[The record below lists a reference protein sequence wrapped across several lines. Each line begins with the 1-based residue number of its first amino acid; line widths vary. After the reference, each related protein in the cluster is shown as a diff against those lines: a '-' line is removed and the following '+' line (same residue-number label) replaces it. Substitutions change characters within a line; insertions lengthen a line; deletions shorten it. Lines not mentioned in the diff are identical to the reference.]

1 VSRRLAWPLVGLVA
15 AVPRLVVLL
24 HEQGAIL
31 TGNVEKSDLFA
42 QMFVHDGTYG
52 LLPGQ
57 PSAYTQPLYGWFL
70 IAVYWIFG
78 RSWLSVGLWQIAL
91 AVAVA
96 ILVFEIGRRIVS
108 TRWAAAAAVV
118 STLHPYLVWH
128 DVHVNR
134 EIVDQLCA
142 AGLVL
147 LTLAVAERPT
157 VWRGLGLGGVTGLAL
172 LGNSRLV
179 FVPILCAVYLAF
191 RVPRPALVCALVLVG
206 AGVVVA
212 PWLVRNKANVGCW
225 AITTDGRALWKA
237 NNPKT
242 YDLLASH
249 QWIDNVGPRAPRP
262 PEPGHLTPEEARGV
276 LDRNGPLLHP
286 DECLEM
292 SYYEHLS
299 WTWVRDHPGDKGGS
313 SSGFAKQV
321 AEPAYMIA
329 LYALAAVGL
338 FFAPRAFVVLA
349 LLLFAYQSAFA
360 AIFVG
365 ATRYRISFDFLL
377 ALLAAAGVA
386 GLARRARR

>member
-1 VSRRLAWPLVGLVA
+1 M
-15 AVPRLVVLL
+15 LL

-70 IAVYWIFG
+70 VAVYWIFG

-96 ILVFEIGRRIVS
+96 ILVFEIGRRI
-108 TRWAAAAAVV
+108 V

-157 VWRGLGLGGVTGLAL
+157 VVRGLGLGGVTGLAL

-179 FVPILCAVYLAF
+179 FVPILCAVYLEF
-191 RVPRPALVCALVLVG
+191 RVPKPALVCVLVLVG

-225 AITTDGRALWKA
+225 AITTDGRALCKA
-237 NNPKT
+237 INPQT
-242 YDLLASH
+242 YHLLSTH

-276 LDRNGPLLHP
+276 LDRNGTLLHP

-292 SYYEHLS
+292 SYYERLS
-299 WTWVRDHPGDKGGS
+299 WAWVRDHPADKAKLAALSEQLFWQPTVIETGGS

-321 AEPAYMIA
+321 AEPADMIA

-365 ATRYRISFDFLL
+365 ATRYRIAWDFVI
-377 ALLAAAGVA
+377 ALLAGAALLHLVRRV
-386 GLARRARR
+386 RRA